1 MPVNRSPKW
10 RASNSEAQ
18 KKLWQ
23 NPDHRAKMVAARRKL
38 IPLWKAHPERFS
50 RRGVPNGW
58 TKAEAMKD
66 WAEANRLAD
75 LAIKGFEAAGVVPK
89 VVIPDSDD
97 EIAKLCLR
105 EACVMALGP
114 SGDLRTKIGALGI
127 VLKYTK
133 PKPAQRQSVTATG
146 TSKDWLRTAIMAGS
160 IVAGAEAE
168 VAE

>member
-1 MPVNRSPKW
+1 MPINPSPKW
-10 RASNSEAQ
+10 RAAASEAQ

-23 NPDHRAKMVAARRKL
+23 NPEHRAKMVAARRKL
-38 IPLWKAHPERFS
+38 TPLWKAHPERFS

-58 TKAEAMKD
+58 TKAEATKA
-66 WAEANRLAD
+66 WKEAHRLAD
-75 LAIKGFEAAGVVPK
+75 LAIKGFEVAGVVPK

-114 SGDLRTKIGALGI
+114 GGDLRTKIGALGT

-133 PKPAQRQSVTATG
+133 AKPAQRQSTRVAC
-146 TSKDWLRTAIMAGS
+146 TSEDWLRTAIMAGT
-160 IVAGAEAE
+160 IAGADAE
-168 VAE
+168 DAE

>member
-1 MPVNRSPKW
+1 
-10 RASNSEAQ
+10 
-18 KKLWQ
+18 
-23 NPDHRAKMVAARRKL
+23 VARVL
-38 IPLWKAHPERFS
+38 
-50 RRGVPNGW
+50 
-58 TKAEAMKD
+58 
-66 WAEANRLAD
+66 
-75 LAIKGFEAAGVVPK
+75 PK

-114 SGDLRTKIGALGI
+114 GGDLRTKIGALGT

-146 TSKDWLRTAIMAGS
+146 TSEDWLRTAIMAGS

-168 VAE
+168 DAE